1 MVGVDVQRR
10 ELVAVL
16 FWWVKESER
25 PVGSILESSGMIP
38 PLASKVVWVK
48 FESGV
53 VQ

>member
-1 MVGVDVQRR
+1 MQRR

-16 FWWVKESER
+16 FWWVKESES

-38 PLASKVVWVK
+38 PLASRVFWVK

>member
-10 ELVAVL
+10 ESVAVL
-16 FWWVKESER
+16 FWRVKESES
-25 PVGSILESSGMIP
+25 PVGSILESSGMTP
-38 PLASKVVWVK
+38 PPASRVVWVK